1 MASDEQNQR
10 TIINRANRMLRQSQ
24 TLRKVSD
31 ELLAESKDLR
41 AAAKDT
47 KRKKSRRTARK

>member
-41 AAAKDT
+41 AAAKDMKRT
-47 KRKKSRRTARK
+47 KPRRSTRK

>member
-1 MASDEQNQR
+1 MANDEQNQR

-47 KRKKSRRTARK
+47 KRKKSRRPARK

>member
-1 MASDEQNQR
+1 MANDEQNQR

>member
-47 KRKKSRRTARK
+47 KRKKSRRPARK

>member
-47 KRKKSRRTARK
+47 KRKKSRRAARR